1 MLNKVKSVFFCFV
14 LNYFLHTKS
23 WSQRWGWKR
32 SQVVQ
37 DHTTSF
43 PPEEILQLW
52 NIMCVTLQA
61 SVVHLTWQLQP
72 RSSRLSWT
80 TRCTHLQ
87 LSSALLCLWNTL
99 LNMIEIIKIL
109 ENLVVWDE
117 MGHSLVIAGS
127 VLIFIW
133 FHIRQCNQTRP
144 TMRNYIILQ
153 TATQGL
159 LTWHLIKVH
168 SHRNLRNVIENS
180 TTANR
185 KFLEA
190 PCVIFIGKA
199 DLQV

>member
-80 TRCTHLQ
+80 TWCTHLQ
-87 LSSALLCLWNTL
+87 QSSALLCLWNTL
-99 LNMIEIIKIL
+99 LNMIEINKIL

-144 TMRNYIILQ
+144 TLRNYIILQ
-153 TATQGL
+153 ISNTGPLDLAAY
-159 LTWHLIKVH
+159 K
-168 SHRNLRNVIENS
+168 S
-180 TTANR
+180 T
-185 KFLEA
+185 EA
-190 PCVIFIGKA
+190 
-199 DLQV
+199 